1 MKDNRAFAS
10 EPAVSWNTRA
20 VPQNGRRRAGFSAIA
35 VVPILLLLI
44 TFLFWYQTWFG
55 RPLSDADMAKD
66 LTDLSVPHKTQ
77 HALAQLSERIARG
90 DPTARRWYPRI
101 VKLAENREAQFRL
114 MAAWVMGQDNHSQE
128 FHERLLKLVSD
139 PDPMVREN
147 AALGLARFNDA
158 TGEPQLRLMLH
169 TYVVTAPEAGT
180 ITFRVKEGEAVGS
193 GTVLARISAP
203 DRPQPTE
210 VRSSVTG
217 QVERRV
223 VSDSAKVFAG
233 DQILVLAPSE
243 EQVWESL
250 RALYLVGGPDD
261 LGDVERLTHSAPNRS
276 ERIRQQAALTL
287 AAIRNR
293 VATSNKLQR
302 QLTF

>member
-10 EPAVSWNTRA
+10 ELAVSENTRA
-20 VPQNGRRRAGFSAIA
+20 LPRNGQRRVGFPVIA
-35 VVPILLLLI
+35 VVPILLVLI

-90 DPTARRWYPRI
+90 DPTARRWYPQI
-101 VKLAENREAQFRL
+101 VKLVENRQSQFRL
-114 MAAWVMGQDNHSQE
+114 MAAWVMGQDNRSQE
-128 FHERLLKLVSD
+128 FHQKLLNLVSD
-139 PDPMVREN
+139 PDPMVRAN

-158 TGEPQLRLMLH
+158 TSEPQLRLMLH
-169 TYVVTAPEAGT
+169 PHMIEAPKAGT
-180 ITFRVKEGEAVGS
+180 ITFRVKEGEAVRS

-203 DRPQPTE
+203 DRSQPTE

-223 VSDSAKVFAG
+223 VSDNAKVFAG

-261 LGDVERLTHSAPNRS
+261 LGDVERLTNSAPNRS
-276 ERIRQQAALTL
+276 ERIRHQAALTL
-287 AAIRNR
+287 TAIRKR
-293 VATSNKLQR
+293 AVTSNK
-302 QLTF
+302 